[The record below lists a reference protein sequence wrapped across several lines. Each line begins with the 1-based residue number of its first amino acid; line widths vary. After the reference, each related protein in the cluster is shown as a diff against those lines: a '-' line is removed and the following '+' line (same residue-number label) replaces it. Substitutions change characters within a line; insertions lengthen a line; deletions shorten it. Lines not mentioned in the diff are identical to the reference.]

1 MNKINLR
8 KGLLFI
14 LVNGT
19 IALTNVP
26 KVSAESYFVPEKKV
40 VTTNDTVNMRYG
52 NSKKTERVGKISENQ
67 EVEVLIS
74 YDEEWDLVRYKNT
87 IGFVKREFLDGIIDP
102 NFDSNITLCG
112 GYVTALEGVRLRAGA
127 GTDYDRIG
135 SLDGGQV
142 AEVIGYTDN
151 NWFIVKT
158 DDKIG
163 FVSGEYVSYSAEK
176 SQAVVNEQQTTAQ
189 PTITQPIVTDLY
201 IYTTSNLNFREGPDK
216 ESKKI
221 TSINKGTPLKLVD
234 FLNTGWFKVEYNGQI
249 GYVSADYISF
259 NNGNNYRNDIQR
271 VIYAKSRL
279 NLRSMPNTDSE
290 IYYTLGKYETAEV
303 LRTEGDWYLVRVD
316 NRIGY
321 IKREYTETLTGKFV
335 VVDISSQT
343 LTLYDGNTIILETP
357 VVTGD
362 KDKYDTPTGK
372 FEIRKKDTDTY
383 LVGPGYRT
391 HVDYWMP
398 FNGGIGLHDA
408 DWRSK
413 FGGNIYVN
421 NGSHGCVNIPPKY
434 ADDVFENV
442 KKGTK
447 VLVQK

>member
-1 MNKINLR
+1 MNKINLG
-8 KGLLFI
+8 KGIVIF

-19 IALTNVP
+19 IALTNIP
-26 KVSAESYFVPEKKV
+26 KVSAESYLVPQKNIL
-40 VTTNDTVNMRYG
+40 TTTDSVNMRFG
-52 NSKKTERVGKISENQ
+52 NSKETERVGKIAGNE

-87 IGFVKREFLDGIIDP
+87 VGFVKREFLNGIVDP

-112 GYVTALEGVRLRAGA
+112 GYVTALEDVRLRTGES
-127 GTDYDRIG
+127 TDYEKIG
-135 SLDGGQV
+135 TLLGGEE
-142 AEVIGYTDN
+142 AEVIGITDN
-151 NWFIVKT
+151 NWFIVRN

-163 FVSGEYVSYSAEK
+163 YVSGEYVHYSQEK
-176 SQAVVNEQQTTAQ
+176 GQALVTEENIVTQ
-189 PTITQPIVTDLY
+189 PTVTDLY
-201 IYTTSNLNFREGPDK
+201 IYPTSNLNFRESPDK
-216 ESKKI
+216 EGKKI
-221 TSINKGTPLKLVD
+221 SLIDKGTPLKLLD
-234 FLNTGWFKVEYNGQI
+234 FLNTGWFQVEYNGQI

-259 NNGNNYRNDIQR
+259 NNGENYRNDIQK

-290 IYYTLGKYETAEV
+290 IYYTLSRYETAEV

-316 NRIGY
+316 NRLGY
-321 IKREYTETLTGKFV
+321 VNREYTETLSGKFV
-335 VVDISSQT
+335 VVDISAQT
-343 LTLYDGNTIILETP
+343 LTLYDGNRIVLETP

>member
-1 MNKINLR
+1 MNKINLS

-19 IALTNVP
+19 IAFSNIP
-26 KVSAESYFVPEKKV
+26 KVSAENYVVPPKNKV
-40 VTTNDTVNMRYG
+40 ITTDSVNMRSY
-52 NSKKTERVGKISENQ
+52 NSKKSDRVGKIEENQ

-74 YDEEWDLVRYKNT
+74 YDDDWDLVRYKNR
-87 IGFVKREFLDGIIDP
+87 IGFVSREFLDGIVDH
-102 NFDSNITLCG
+102 NFDSNISLIG
-112 GYVTALEGVRLRAGA
+112 GYVTAKEDVRLRLGPS
-127 GTDYDRIG
+127 TKYEKIG
-135 SLDGGQV
+135 SLSTGQEV
-142 AEVIGYTDN
+142 EVIGVTDD
-151 NWFIVKT
+151 NWFIVRE
-158 DDKIG
+158 DEKIG
-163 FVSGEYVSYSAEK
+163 YVSGEYVTYSQTKNDDNDYYEPII
-176 SQAVVNEQQTTAQ
+176 NE
-189 PTITQPIVTDLY
+189 PITTDLY
-201 IYTTSNLNFREGPDK
+201 IYPTSELNFREGPDK
-216 ESKKI
+216 DSKKL
-221 TSINKGTPLKLVD
+221 SVLQKGTQLKLLD
-234 FLNTGWFKVEYNGQI
+234 FLNTGWFLVEYNGQQ

-259 NNGNNYRNDIQR
+259 NNGNDYRKDFQKVVN
-271 VIYAKSRL
+271 AKTNL
-279 NLRSMPNTDSE
+279 KLRSMPNTDSE
-290 IYYTLGKYETAEV
+290 IYYTLSKYETAEV
-303 LRTEGDWYLVRVD
+303 LRTEDDWYLVRVA
-316 NRIGY
+316 NKIGY
-321 IKREYTETLTGKFV
+321 VKREYTETLNGKFV
-335 VVDISSQT
+335 VVDISAQT
-343 LTLYDGNTIILETP
+343 LTLYDGNRIILETP

>member
-1 MNKINLR
+1 MNKINIS

-19 IALTNVP
+19 IAFSNIP
-26 KVSAESYFVPEKKV
+26 KVSAENYVMPPKTKV
-40 VTTNDTVNMRYG
+40 MTTDSVNMRSY
-52 NSKKTERVGKISENQ
+52 NSKESERVGKIEENQ
-67 EVEVLIS
+67 EVEVLVS
-74 YDEEWDLVRYKNT
+74 YDDDWDLVRYKNR
-87 IGFVKREFLDGIIDP
+87 IGFVSREFLDGIVDH
-102 NFDSNITLCG
+102 NFDSNISLIG
-112 GYVTALEGVRLRAGA
+112 GYVTAKEDVRLRLGPS
-127 GTDYDRIG
+127 TKYEKIG
-135 SLDGGQV
+135 SLYTGQEV
-142 AEVIGYTDN
+142 EVIGVTDD
-151 NWFIVKT
+151 NWFIVRE
-158 DDKIG
+158 DEKIG
-163 FVSGEYVSYSAEK
+163 YVSGEYVTYSQTKNDDNNYYEPII
-176 SQAVVNEQQTTAQ
+176 NE
-189 PTITQPIVTDLY
+189 PITTDLY
-201 IYTTSNLNFREGPDK
+201 IYPTSELNFREGPDK
-216 ESKKI
+216 DSKKI
-221 TSINKGTPLKLVD
+221 SVLQKGTQLKLLD
-234 FLNTGWFKVEYNGQI
+234 FLNTGWFLVEYNGQQ

-259 NNGNNYRNDIQR
+259 NNGNDYRKDFQKVVN
-271 VIYAKSRL
+271 AKTNL
-279 NLRSMPNTDSE
+279 KLRSMPNTDSE
-290 IYYTLGKYETAEV
+290 IYYTLSKYETAEV
-303 LRTEGDWYLVRVD
+303 LRTEDDWYLVRVA
-316 NRIGY
+316 NKIGY
-321 IKREYTETLTGKFV
+321 VKREYTETLNGKFV
-335 VVDISSQT
+335 VVDISAQT
-343 LTLYDGNTIILETP
+343 LTLYDGNRIILETP

>member
-1 MNKINLR
+1 MSKINLS

-19 IALTNVP
+19 IAFSNIP
-26 KVSAESYFVPEKKV
+26 KVSAENYVTPPKNKV
-40 VTTNDTVNMRYG
+40 ITTDSVNMRSY
-52 NSKKTERVGKISENQ
+52 NSKKSERVGKIEENQ

-74 YDEEWDLVRYKNT
+74 YDDDWDLVRYKNR
-87 IGFVKREFLDGIIDP
+87 IGFVSREFLDGIVDH
-102 NFDSNITLCG
+102 NFDSNISLIG
-112 GYVTALEGVRLRAGA
+112 GYVTAKEDVRLRLGPS
-127 GTDYDRIG
+127 TKYEKIG
-135 SLDGGQV
+135 SLYTGQEV
-142 AEVIGYTDN
+142 EVIGVTDD
-151 NWFIVKT
+151 NWFIVRE
-158 DDKIG
+158 DEKIG
-163 FVSGEYVSYSAEK
+163 YVSGEYVTYSQQKNDDNDYYEPII
-176 SQAVVNEQQTTAQ
+176 NE
-189 PTITQPIVTDLY
+189 PITTDLY
-201 IYTTSNLNFREGPDK
+201 IYPTSELNFREGPDK
-216 ESKKI
+216 DSKKL
-221 TSINKGTPLKLVD
+221 SVLQKGTQLKLLD
-234 FLNTGWFKVEYNGQI
+234 FLNTGWFLVEYNGQQ

-259 NNGNNYRNDIQR
+259 NNGNDYRKDFQKVVN
-271 VIYAKSRL
+271 AKTNL
-279 NLRSMPNTDSE
+279 KLRSMPNTDSE
-290 IYYTLGKYETAEV
+290 IYYTLSKYETAEV
-303 LRTEGDWYLVRVD
+303 LRTEDDWYLVRVA
-316 NRIGY
+316 NKIGY
-321 IKREYTETLTGKFV
+321 VKREYTETLNGKFV
-335 VVDISSQT
+335 VVDISAQT
-343 LTLYDGNTIILETP
+343 LTLYDGNRIILETP

>member
-1 MNKINLR
+1 MNKINLS

-19 IALTNVP
+19 IAFSNIP
-26 KVSAESYFVPEKKV
+26 KVSAENYVVPPKNKV
-40 VTTNDTVNMRYG
+40 MTTDSVNMRSY
-52 NSKKTERVGKISENQ
+52 NSKKSDRVGKIEENQ

-74 YDEEWDLVRYKNT
+74 YDDDWDLVRYKNR
-87 IGFVKREFLDGIIDP
+87 IGFVSREFLDGIVDH
-102 NFDSNITLCG
+102 NFDSNISLIG
-112 GYVTALEGVRLRAGA
+112 GYVTAKEDVRLRLGPS
-127 GTDYDRIG
+127 TKYEKIG
-135 SLDGGQV
+135 SLSTGQEV
-142 AEVIGYTDN
+142 EVIGVTDD
-151 NWFIVKT
+151 NWFIVRE
-158 DDKIG
+158 DEKIG
-163 FVSGEYVSYSAEK
+163 YVSGEYVTYSQTKNDDNDYYEPII
-176 SQAVVNEQQTTAQ
+176 NE
-189 PTITQPIVTDLY
+189 PITTDLY
-201 IYTTSNLNFREGPDK
+201 IYPTSELNFREGPDK
-216 ESKKI
+216 DSKKL
-221 TSINKGTPLKLVD
+221 SVLQKGTQLKLLD
-234 FLNTGWFKVEYNGQI
+234 FLNTGWFLVEYNGQQ

-259 NNGNNYRNDIQR
+259 NNGNDYRKDFQKVVN
-271 VIYAKSRL
+271 AKTNL
-279 NLRSMPNTDSE
+279 KLRSMPNTDSE
-290 IYYTLGKYETAEV
+290 IYYTLSKYETAEV
-303 LRTEGDWYLVRVD
+303 LRTEDDWYLVRVA
-316 NRIGY
+316 NKIGY
-321 IKREYTETLTGKFV
+321 VKREYTETLNGKFV
-335 VVDISSQT
+335 VVDISAQT
-343 LTLYDGNTIILETP
+343 LTLYDGNRIILETP

>member
-1 MNKINLR
+1 MNKINLS

-19 IALTNVP
+19 IAFSNIP
-26 KVSAESYFVPEKKV
+26 KVSAENYVMPPKNKV
-40 VTTNDTVNMRYG
+40 ITTDSGNMRSY
-52 NSKKTERVGKISENQ
+52 NSKESERVGKIEENQ
-67 EVEVLIS
+67 EVEVLVS
-74 YDEEWDLVRYKNT
+74 YDDDWDLVRYKNR
-87 IGFVKREFLDGIIDP
+87 IGFVSREFLDGIVDH
-102 NFDSNITLCG
+102 NFDSNISLIG
-112 GYVTALEGVRLRAGA
+112 GYVTAKEDVRLRLGPS
-127 GTDYDRIG
+127 TKYEKIG
-135 SLDGGQV
+135 SLYTGQEV
-142 AEVIGYTDN
+142 EVIGVTDD
-151 NWFIVKT
+151 NWFIVRE
-158 DDKIG
+158 DEKIG
-163 FVSGEYVSYSAEK
+163 YVSGEYVTYSQTKNDDNDYYEPII
-176 SQAVVNEQQTTAQ
+176 NE
-189 PTITQPIVTDLY
+189 PITTDLY
-201 IYTTSNLNFREGPDK
+201 IYPTSELNFREGPDK
-216 ESKKI
+216 DSKKL
-221 TSINKGTPLKLVD
+221 SVLQKGTQLKLLD
-234 FLNTGWFKVEYNGQI
+234 FLNTGWFLVEYNGQQ

-259 NNGNNYRNDIQR
+259 NNGNDYRKDFQKVVN
-271 VIYAKSRL
+271 AKTNL
-279 NLRSMPNTDSE
+279 KLRSMPNTDSE
-290 IYYTLGKYETAEV
+290 IYYTLSKYETAEV
-303 LRTEGDWYLVRVD
+303 LRTEDDWYLVRVA
-316 NRIGY
+316 NKIGY
-321 IKREYTETLTGKFV
+321 VKREYTETLNGKFV
-335 VVDISSQT
+335 VVDISAQT
-343 LTLYDGNTIILETP
+343 LTLYDGNRIILETP

>member
-1 MNKINLR
+1 MNKINLG
-8 KGLLFI
+8 KGVLLF

-26 KVSAESYFVPEKKV
+26 KVSAESYFVPPKNV
-40 VTTNDTVNMRYG
+40 LTTKDTVNMRYG
-52 NSKKTERVGKISENQ
+52 NSKETERVGKISGNQ

-87 IGFVKREFLDGIIDP
+87 IGFVKREFLDGIVDP

-112 GYVTALEGVRLRAGA
+112 GYVTALEGVRLRNGDS
-127 GTDYDRIG
+127 TEHEIIG
-135 SLDGGQV
+135 NLSQGV
-142 AEVIGYTDN
+142 EAEVIGITDN

-158 DDKIG
+158 DDMIG
-163 FVSGEYVSYSAEK
+163 FVSGEYVHYSVEK
-176 SQAVVNEQQTTAQ
+176 NQDVVTEQQVV
-189 PTITQPIVTDLY
+189 TQPAVTDLY
-201 IYTTSNLNFREGPDK
+201 IYPTSNLNFRESPDK

-221 TSINKGTPLKLVD
+221 SLIDKGTPLKLLD
-234 FLNTGWFKVEYNGQI
+234 FLNTGWFQVEYNGQI

-259 NNGNNYRNDIQR
+259 NNGENYRSDIQK
-271 VIYAKSRL
+271 VVYAKSRL

-290 IYYTLGKYETAEV
+290 IYYTLSRYETAEV

-321 IKREYTETLTGKFV
+321 INKEYTETLTGKFV
-335 VVDISSQT
+335 VVDISAQT

>member
-1 MNKINLR
+1 MNKINLG
-8 KGLLFI
+8 KGIIIF

-26 KVSAESYFVPEKKV
+26 KVSAESYLVPQKNIL
-40 VTTNDTVNMRYG
+40 TTTDSVNMRFG
-52 NSKKTERVGKISENQ
+52 NSKETERVGKIAGNE

-87 IGFVKREFLDGIIDP
+87 VGFVKREFLNGIVDP

-112 GYVTALEGVRLRAGA
+112 GYVTALEDVRLRTGES
-127 GTDYDRIG
+127 TDYEKIG
-135 SLDGGQV
+135 TLLGGEE
-142 AEVIGYTDN
+142 AEVIGITDN
-151 NWFIVKT
+151 NWFIVRN

-163 FVSGEYVSYSAEK
+163 YVSGEYVHYSQEK
-176 SQAVVNEQQTTAQ
+176 GQALVTEENIVTQ
-189 PTITQPIVTDLY
+189 PTVTDLY
-201 IYTTSNLNFREGPDK
+201 IYPTSNLNFRESPDK
-216 ESKKI
+216 EGKKI
-221 TSINKGTPLKLVD
+221 SLIDKGTPLKLLD
-234 FLNTGWFKVEYNGQI
+234 FLNTGWFQVEYNGQI

-259 NNGNNYRNDIQR
+259 NNGENYRNDIQK

-290 IYYTLGKYETAEV
+290 IYYTLSRYETAEV

-316 NRIGY
+316 NRLGY
-321 IKREYTETLTGKFV
+321 VNREYTETLSCKFV
-335 VVDISSQT
+335 VVDISAQT
-343 LTLYDGNTIILETP
+343 LTLYDGNKIILETP

>member
-1 MNKINLR
+1 MNKINLG
-8 KGLLFI
+8 KGILLF

-26 KVSAESYFVPEKKV
+26 KVSAESYFVPPKNV
-40 VTTNDTVNMRYG
+40 LTTKDTVNMRYG
-52 NSKKTERVGKISENQ
+52 NSKETERVGKISGNQ

-87 IGFVKREFLDGIIDP
+87 IGFVKREFLEGIVDP
-102 NFDSNITLCG
+102 NFDSNVTLCG
-112 GYVTALEGVRLRAGA
+112 GYVTALEGVRLRNGDS
-127 GTDYDRIG
+127 TEHEIIG
-135 SLDGGQV
+135 NLSQGEE
-142 AEVIGYTDN
+142 AEVIGITDN

-158 DDKIG
+158 DDMIG
-163 FVSGEYVSYSAEK
+163 FVSGEYVHYSVEK
-176 SQAVVNEQQTTAQ
+176 NQDVVTEQQVVTQ
-189 PTITQPIVTDLY
+189 PTVTDLY
-201 IYTTSNLNFREGPDK
+201 IYPTSNLNFRESPDK

-221 TSINKGTPLKLVD
+221 SLIDKGTPLKLLD
-234 FLNTGWFKVEYNGQI
+234 FLNTGWFQVEYNGQI

-259 NNGNNYRNDIQR
+259 NNGENYRSDIQK
-271 VIYAKSRL
+271 VVYAKSRL

-290 IYYTLGKYETAEV
+290 IYYTLSRYETAEV

-321 IKREYTETLTGKFV
+321 INKEYTETLTGKFV
-335 VVDISSQT
+335 VVDISAQT

>member
-1 MNKINLR
+1 MNKINLS

-19 IALTNVP
+19 IAFSNIP
-26 KVSAESYFVPEKKV
+26 KVSAENYVMPPKNKV
-40 VTTNDTVNMRYG
+40 ITTDSVNMRSY
-52 NSKKTERVGKISENQ
+52 NSKESERVGKIEENQ

-74 YDEEWDLVRYKNT
+74 YDDDWDLVRYKNR
-87 IGFVKREFLDGIIDP
+87 IGFVSREFLDGIVDH
-102 NFDSNITLCG
+102 NFDSNISLIG
-112 GYVTALEGVRLRAGA
+112 GYVTAKEDVRLRLGPS
-127 GTDYDRIG
+127 TKYEKIG
-135 SLDGGQV
+135 NLYTSQEV
-142 AEVIGYTDN
+142 EVIGVTDD
-151 NWFIVKT
+151 NWFIVRE
-158 DDKIG
+158 DEKIG
-163 FVSGEYVSYSAEK
+163 YVSGEYVTYSQTKNDDNNYYEPII
-176 SQAVVNEQQTTAQ
+176 NE
-189 PTITQPIVTDLY
+189 PITTDLY
-201 IYTTSNLNFREGPDK
+201 IYPTSELNFREGPDK
-216 ESKKI
+216 DSKKL
-221 TSINKGTPLKLVD
+221 SVLQKGTQLKLLD
-234 FLNTGWFKVEYNGQI
+234 FLNTGWFLVEYNGQQ

-259 NNGNNYRNDIQR
+259 NNGNDYRKDFQKVVN
-271 VIYAKSRL
+271 AKTNL
-279 NLRSMPNTDSE
+279 KLRSMPNTDSE
-290 IYYTLGKYETAEV
+290 IYYTLSKYETAEV
-303 LRTEGDWYLVRVD
+303 LRTEDDWYLVRVA
-316 NRIGY
+316 NKIGY
-321 IKREYTETLTGKFV
+321 VKREYTETLNGKFV
-335 VVDISSQT
+335 VVDISAQT
-343 LTLYDGNTIILETP
+343 LTLYDGNRIILETP

>member
-1 MNKINLR
+1 MNKINLG
-8 KGLLFI
+8 KGILLF

-26 KVSAESYFVPEKKV
+26 KVSAESYFVPPKNV
-40 VTTNDTVNMRYG
+40 LTTKDTVNMRYG
-52 NSKKTERVGKISENQ
+52 NSKETERVGKISGNQ

-87 IGFVKREFLDGIIDP
+87 IGFVKREFLDGIVDP

-112 GYVTALEGVRLRAGA
+112 GYVTALEGVRLRNGDS
-127 GTDYDRIG
+127 TEHEIIG
-135 SLDGGQV
+135 NLSQGEE
-142 AEVIGYTDN
+142 AEVIGITDN

-158 DDKIG
+158 DDMIG
-163 FVSGEYVSYSAEK
+163 FVSGEYVHYSIEK
-176 SQAVVNEQQTTAQ
+176 NQDVVTEQQVVTQ
-189 PTITQPIVTDLY
+189 PTVTDLY
-201 IYTTSNLNFREGPDK
+201 IYPTSNLNFRESPDK

-221 TSINKGTPLKLVD
+221 SLIDKGTPLKLLD
-234 FLNTGWFKVEYNGQI
+234 FLNTGWFQVEYNGQI

-259 NNGNNYRNDIQR
+259 NNGENYRSDIQK
-271 VIYAKSRL
+271 VVYAKSRL

-290 IYYTLGKYETAEV
+290 IYYTLSRYETAEV

-321 IKREYTETLTGKFV
+321 INKEYTETLTGKFV
-335 VVDISSQT
+335 VVDISAQT

>member
-1 MNKINLR
+1 MNKINLG
-8 KGLLFI
+8 KGIVIF

-19 IALTNVP
+19 IALTNIP
-26 KVSAESYFVPEKKV
+26 KVSAESYLVPQKNIL
-40 VTTNDTVNMRYG
+40 TTTDSVNMRFG
-52 NSKKTERVGKISENQ
+52 NSKETERVGKIAGNE

-87 IGFVKREFLDGIIDP
+87 IGFVKREFLEGIVDP

-112 GYVTALEGVRLRAGA
+112 GYVTALEGVRLRNGDS
-127 GTDYDRIG
+127 TEHEIIG
-135 SLDGGQV
+135 NLSQGEE
-142 AEVIGYTDN
+142 AEVIGMTDN

-158 DDKIG
+158 DDMIG
-163 FVSGEYVSYSAEK
+163 FVSGEYVHYSVEK
-176 SQAVVNEQQTTAQ
+176 NQDVVTEQQVV
-189 PTITQPIVTDLY
+189 TQPAVTDLY
-201 IYTTSNLNFREGPDK
+201 IYPTSNLNFRESPDK

-221 TSINKGTPLKLVD
+221 SLIDKGTPLKLLD
-234 FLNTGWFKVEYNGQI
+234 FLNTGWFQVEYNGQI

-259 NNGNNYRNDIQR
+259 NNGENYRNDIQK
-271 VIYAKSRL
+271 VVYAKSRL

-290 IYYTLGKYETAEV
+290 IYYTLSRYETAEV

-321 IKREYTETLTGKFV
+321 INKEYTETLTGKFV
-335 VVDISSQT
+335 VVDISAQT

>member
-1 MNKINLR
+1 MNKINLG
-8 KGLLFI
+8 KGIVIF

-19 IALTNVP
+19 IALTNIP
-26 KVSAESYFVPEKKV
+26 KVSAESYLVPQKNIL
-40 VTTNDTVNMRYG
+40 TTTDSVNMRFG
-52 NSKKTERVGKISENQ
+52 NSKETERVGKIAGNE

-87 IGFVKREFLDGIIDP
+87 VGFVKREFLNGIVDP

-112 GYVTALEGVRLRAGA
+112 GYVTALEDVRLRTGES
-127 GTDYDRIG
+127 TDYEKIG
-135 SLDGGQV
+135 TLLGGEE
-142 AEVIGYTDN
+142 AEVIGITDN
-151 NWFIVKT
+151 NWFIVRS

-163 FVSGEYVSYSAEK
+163 YVSGEYVHYSQEKGQALVAEENI
-176 SQAVVNEQQTTAQ
+176 VTQ
-189 PTITQPIVTDLY
+189 PTVTDLY
-201 IYTTSNLNFREGPDK
+201 IYPTSNLNFRESPDK
-216 ESKKI
+216 EGKKI
-221 TSINKGTPLKLVD
+221 SLIDKGTPLKLLD
-234 FLNTGWFKVEYNGQI
+234 FLNTGWFQVEYNGQI

-259 NNGNNYRNDIQR
+259 NNGENYRNDIQK

-290 IYYTLGKYETAEV
+290 IYYTLSRYETAEV

-321 IKREYTETLTGKFV
+321 INKEYTETLTGKFV
-335 VVDISSQT
+335 VVDISAQT

>member
-1 MNKINLR
+1 MNKINLG
-8 KGLLFI
+8 KGILLF

-26 KVSAESYFVPEKKV
+26 KVSAESYFVPPKNV
-40 VTTNDTVNMRYG
+40 LTTKDTVNMRYG
-52 NSKKTERVGKISENQ
+52 NSKETERVGKISGNQ

-87 IGFVKREFLDGIIDP
+87 IGFVKREFLDGIVDP

-112 GYVTALEGVRLRAGA
+112 GYVTALEGVRLRNGDS
-127 GTDYDRIG
+127 TEHEIIG
-135 SLDGGQV
+135 NLSQGEET
-142 AEVIGYTDN
+142 EVIGITDN

-158 DDKIG
+158 DDMIG
-163 FVSGEYVSYSAEK
+163 FVSGEYVHYSIEK
-176 SQAVVNEQQTTAQ
+176 NQDVVTEQQVVTQ
-189 PTITQPIVTDLY
+189 PTVTDLY
-201 IYTTSNLNFREGPDK
+201 IYPTSNLNFRESPDK

-221 TSINKGTPLKLVD
+221 SLIDKGTPLKLLD
-234 FLNTGWFKVEYNGQI
+234 FLNTGWFQVEYNGQI

-259 NNGNNYRNDIQR
+259 NNGENYRSDIQK
-271 VIYAKSRL
+271 VVYAKSRL

-290 IYYTLGKYETAEV
+290 IYYTLSRYETAEV

-321 IKREYTETLTGKFV
+321 INKEYTETLTGKFV
-335 VVDISSQT
+335 VVDISAQT

>member
-1 MNKINLR
+1 MNKINLSR
-8 KGLLFI
+8 GLLFI

-26 KVSAESYFVPEKKV
+26 KVKAEEYFVPQKNT
-40 VTTNDTVNMRYG
+40 VTTTDTVNMRYS
-52 NSKKTERVGKISENQ
+52 NTKESERVGKIALNE

-87 IGFVKREFLDGIIDP
+87 IGFVKREFLDGIIEQ
-102 NFDSNITLCG
+102 NFDSNISLIE
-112 GYVTALEGVRLRAGA
+112 GYVTAKEDVRLRVGPS
-127 GTDYDRIG
+127 TDYEKIG
-135 SLDGGQV
+135 SLTTGQE
-142 AEVIGYTDN
+142 AEVIGVTDN
-151 NWFIVKT
+151 NWFIVKEE
-158 DDKIG
+158 DKIG
-163 FVSGEYVSYSAEK
+163 FVSGEYVTYSPVKRENN
-176 SQAVVNEQQTTAQ
+176 VTE
-189 PTITQPIVTDLY
+189 QPIINQPVSTDLY
-201 IYTTSNLNFREGPDK
+201 IYPTSELNFREGPDK
-216 ESKKI
+216 NSKKI
-221 TSINKGTPLKLVD
+221 TVLEEGTQLKLLD
-234 FLNTGWFKVEYNGQI
+234 FLNTGWFLVEYNGQQ

-259 NNGNNYRNDIQR
+259 NNGNDYRNDFQK
-271 VIYAKSRL
+271 VVYAKSKL

-303 LRTEGDWYLVRVD
+303 LRTEGDWYLVRVA
-316 NRIGY
+316 NKIGY
-321 IKREYTETLTGKFV
+321 IKREYTENLTGKFV
-335 VVDISSQT
+335 VVDISAQT
-343 LTLYDGNTIILETP
+343 LTLYDGNNIILETP

-372 FEIRKKDTDTY
+372 YEIRKKDTDTY

-408 DWRSK
+408 DWRGK

-442 KKGTK
+442 EKGTK

>member
-1 MNKINLR
+1 MNKINIS

-19 IALTNVP
+19 IAFSNIP
-26 KVSAESYFVPEKKV
+26 KVSAENYVMPPKNKV
-40 VTTNDTVNMRYG
+40 ITTDSVNMRSY
-52 NSKKTERVGKISENQ
+52 NSKESERVGKIEENQ

-74 YDEEWDLVRYKNT
+74 YDDDWDLVRYKNR
-87 IGFVKREFLDGIIDP
+87 IGFVSREFLDGIVDH
-102 NFDSNITLCG
+102 NFDSNISLIG
-112 GYVTALEGVRLRAGA
+112 GYVTAKEDVRLRLGPS
-127 GTDYDRIG
+127 TKYEKIG
-135 SLDGGQV
+135 SLYTGQEV
-142 AEVIGYTDN
+142 EVIGVTDD
-151 NWFIVKT
+151 NWFIVRE
-158 DDKIG
+158 DEKIG
-163 FVSGEYVSYSAEK
+163 YVSGEYVTYSQTKNDDNNYYEPII
-176 SQAVVNEQQTTAQ
+176 NE
-189 PTITQPIVTDLY
+189 PITTDLY
-201 IYTTSNLNFREGPDK
+201 IYPTSELNFREGPDK
-216 ESKKI
+216 DSKKI
-221 TSINKGTPLKLVD
+221 SVLQKGTQLKLLD
-234 FLNTGWFKVEYNGQI
+234 FLNTGWFLVEYNGQQ

-259 NNGNNYRNDIQR
+259 NNGNDYRKDFQKVVN
-271 VIYAKSRL
+271 AKTNL
-279 NLRSMPNTDSE
+279 KLRSMPNTDSE
-290 IYYTLGKYETAEV
+290 IYYTLSKYETAEV
-303 LRTEGDWYLVRVD
+303 LRTEDDWYLVRVA
-316 NRIGY
+316 NKIGY
-321 IKREYTETLTGKFV
+321 VKREYTETLNGKFV
-335 VVDISSQT
+335 VVDISAQT
-343 LTLYDGNTIILETP
+343 LTLYDGNRIILETP

>member
-52 NSKKTERVGKISENQ
+52 NSKETERVGKISENQ

-112 GYVTALEGVRLRAGA
+112 GYVTASEGVRLRAGA

-221 TSINKGTPLKLVD
+221 TSIDKGTPLKLVD
-234 FLNTGWFKVEYNGQI
+234 FLKRYDKI
-249 GYVSADYISF
+249 
-259 NNGNNYRNDIQR
+259 
-271 VIYAKSRL
+271 
-279 NLRSMPNTDSE
+279 
-290 IYYTLGKYETAEV
+290 
-303 LRTEGDWYLVRVD
+303 
-316 NRIGY
+316 
-321 IKREYTETLTGKFV
+321 IK
-335 VVDISSQT
+335 
-343 LTLYDGNTIILETP
+343 
-357 VVTGD
+357 
-362 KDKYDTPTGK
+362 
-372 FEIRKKDTDTY
+372 
-383 LVGPGYRT
+383 
-391 HVDYWMP
+391 
-398 FNGGIGLHDA
+398 DA
-408 DWRSK
+408 
-413 FGGNIYVN
+413 
-421 NGSHGCVNIPPKY
+421 
-434 ADDVFENV
+434 
-442 KKGTK
+442 
-447 VLVQK
+447 

>member
-1 MNKINLR
+1 MNKINLG
-8 KGLLFI
+8 KGILLF

-26 KVSAESYFVPEKKV
+26 KVSAESYFVPPKNV
-40 VTTNDTVNMRYG
+40 LTTKDTVNMRYG
-52 NSKKTERVGKISENQ
+52 NSKETERVGKISGNQ

-87 IGFVKREFLDGIIDP
+87 IGFVKREFLDGIVDP

-112 GYVTALEGVRLRAGA
+112 GYVTALEGVRLRNGDS
-127 GTDYDRIG
+127 TEHEIIG
-135 SLDGGQV
+135 NISQGEE
-142 AEVIGYTDN
+142 AEVIGITDN

-158 DDKIG
+158 DDMIG
-163 FVSGEYVSYSAEK
+163 FVSGEYVHYSIEK
-176 SQAVVNEQQTTAQ
+176 NQDVVTEQQVVTQ
-189 PTITQPIVTDLY
+189 PTVTDLY
-201 IYTTSNLNFREGPDK
+201 IYPTSNLNFRESPDK

-221 TSINKGTPLKLVD
+221 SLIDKGTPLKLLD
-234 FLNTGWFKVEYNGQI
+234 FLNTGWFQVEYNGQI

-259 NNGNNYRNDIQR
+259 NNGENYRSDIQK
-271 VIYAKSRL
+271 VVYAKSRL

-290 IYYTLGKYETAEV
+290 IYYTLSRYETAEV

-321 IKREYTETLTGKFV
+321 INKEYTETLTGKFV
-335 VVDISSQT
+335 VVDISAQT
-343 LTLYDGNTIILETP
+343 LTLYDGNTNILETP
-357 VVTGD
+357 VVKCD
-362 KDKYDTPTGK
+362 KDKHDTPTGK

>member
-1 MNKINLR
+1 MNKINLS

-19 IALTNVP
+19 IAFSNIP
-26 KVSAESYFVPEKKV
+26 KVSAENYVVPPKNKV
-40 VTTNDTVNMRYG
+40 MTTDSVNMRSY
-52 NSKKTERVGKISENQ
+52 NSKKSDRVGKIEENQ

-74 YDEEWDLVRYKNT
+74 YDDDWDLVRYKNR
-87 IGFVKREFLDGIIDP
+87 IGFVSREFLDGIVDH
-102 NFDSNITLCG
+102 NFDSNISLIG
-112 GYVTALEGVRLRAGA
+112 GYVTAKEDVRLRLGPS
-127 GTDYDRIG
+127 TKYEKIG
-135 SLDGGQV
+135 SLSTGQEV
-142 AEVIGYTDN
+142 EVIGVTDD
-151 NWFIVKT
+151 NWFIVRE
-158 DDKIG
+158 DEKIG
-163 FVSGEYVSYSAEK
+163 YVSGEYVTYSQTKNDDNDYYEPII
-176 SQAVVNEQQTTAQ
+176 NE
-189 PTITQPIVTDLY
+189 PITTDLY
-201 IYTTSNLNFREGPDK
+201 IYPTSELNFREGPDK
-216 ESKKI
+216 DSKKL
-221 TSINKGTPLKLVD
+221 SVLQKGTQLKLLD
-234 FLNTGWFKVEYNGQI
+234 FLNTGWFLVEYNGQQ

-259 NNGNNYRNDIQR
+259 NNGNDYRKDFQKVVN
-271 VIYAKSRL
+271 AKTNL
-279 NLRSMPNTDSE
+279 KLRSMPNTDSE
-290 IYYTLGKYETAEV
+290 IYYTLSKYETAEV
-303 LRTEGDWYLVRVD
+303 LRTEDDWYLVRVA
-316 NRIGY
+316 NKIGY
-321 IKREYTETLTGKFV
+321 VKREYTETLNGKFV
-335 VVDISSQT
+335 VVDISAQT
-343 LTLYDGNTIILETP
+343 LTLYDGNRIILETP

-442 KKGTK
+442 KKETK

>member
-8 KGLLFI
+8 KGILLF

-19 IALTNVP
+19 IALSNVP
-26 KVSAESYFVPEKKV
+26 KVYAEEHVPPV
-40 VTTNDTVNMRYG
+40 FTTNDTVNMRLG
-52 NSKKTERVGKISENQ
+52 NSKETERVGKIAEN
-67 EVEVLIS
+67 ENVEILIS

-87 IGFVKREFLDGIIDP
+87 NGFVRREFLDGIVDP
-102 NFDSNITLCG
+102 NFDSDITLCG
-112 GYVTALEGVRLRAGA
+112 GYVTALEDVRLRVGPS
-127 GTDYDRIG
+127 TDYDRIG
-135 SLDGGQV
+135 SLDGSQV

-151 NWFIVKT
+151 NWFIVKE
-158 DDKIG
+158 DNKLG
-163 FVSGEYVSYSAEK
+163 FVSGEYVSYSANKE
-176 SQAVVNEQQTTAQ
+176 QAVVTEQQTATQ
-189 PTITQPIVTDLY
+189 PTITQPTVTDLY
-201 IYTTSNLNFREGPDK
+201 IYPTSNLNFREGPDK

-221 TSINKGTPLKLVD
+221 TLIDKGTPLKLVD

-321 IKREYTETLTGKFV
+321 IKREYTETLNGKFV
-335 VVDISSQT
+335 VVDISAQT

>member
-1 MNKINLR
+1 MNKINLG
-8 KGLLFI
+8 KGILLF

-26 KVSAESYFVPEKKV
+26 KVSAESYFVPPKNV
-40 VTTNDTVNMRYG
+40 LTTKDTVNMRYG
-52 NSKKTERVGKISENQ
+52 NSKETERVGKISGNQ

-87 IGFVKREFLDGIIDP
+87 IGFVKREFLDGIVDP

-112 GYVTALEGVRLRAGA
+112 GYVTALEGVRLRNGDS
-127 GTDYDRIG
+127 TEHEIIG
-135 SLDGGQV
+135 NLSQSEE
-142 AEVIGYTDN
+142 AEVIGITDN

-158 DDKIG
+158 DDMIG
-163 FVSGEYVSYSAEK
+163 FVSGEYVHYSVEK
-176 SQAVVNEQQTTAQ
+176 NQDVLTEQQVVTQ
-189 PTITQPIVTDLY
+189 PTVTDLY
-201 IYTTSNLNFREGPDK
+201 IYPTSNLNFRESPDK

-221 TSINKGTPLKLVD
+221 SLIDKGTPLKLLD
-234 FLNTGWFKVEYNGQI
+234 FLNTGWFQVEYNGQI

-259 NNGNNYRNDIQR
+259 NNGENYRSDIQK
-271 VIYAKSRL
+271 VVYAKSRL

-290 IYYTLGKYETAEV
+290 IYYTLSRYETAEV

-321 IKREYTETLTGKFV
+321 INKEYTETLTGKFV
-335 VVDISSQT
+335 VVDISAQT

>member
-1 MNKINLR
+1 MNRINIG
-8 KGLLFI
+8 KGLLIF

-26 KVSAESYFVPEKKV
+26 KVHAESYVQPSQTL
-40 VTTNDTVNMRYG
+40 TTTDTVNMRFG
-52 NSKKTERVGKISENQ
+52 NSKETERIGKIANNED
-67 EVEVLIS
+67 VEVLIS

-87 IGFVKREFLDGIIDP
+87 IGFVKREFLDGIINP
-102 NFDSNITLCG
+102 NFDSDITLIN
-112 GYVTALEGVRLRAGA
+112 GYVTPLEEVRLRLGPS
-127 GTDYDRIG
+127 TDYEKIG
-135 SLDGGQV
+135 SINTNQQV
-142 AEVIGYTDN
+142 EVIGITDN

-158 DDKIG
+158 NDKIG
-163 FVSGEYVSYSAEK
+163 YVSGEYVVYSADKGEVLVTEE
-176 SQAVVNEQQTTAQ
+176 AMLNEPVNNE
-189 PTITQPIVTDLY
+189 LY
-201 IYTTSNLNFREGPDK
+201 IYTTSNVNFRENPDK
-216 ESKKI
+216 QSKKI
-221 TSINKGTPLKLVD
+221 TLIEKGSTLRLID
-234 FLNTGWFKVEYNGQI
+234 FLNTGWFQVEYNGQI
-249 GYVSADYISF
+249 GYVSADYVSF
-259 NNGNNYRNDIQR
+259 NNGENYRNDIQR
-271 VIYAKSRL
+271 VVYAKSNL

-290 IYYTLGKYETAEV
+290 IYYTLSRYETAEV
-303 LRTEGDWYLVRVD
+303 LRTEGDWYFVRVD
-316 NRIGY
+316 NKLGY

-335 VVDISSQT
+335 VVDISAQT
-343 LTLYDGNTIILETP
+343 LTLFNGNTIILETP

-372 FEIRKKDTDTY
+372 YEIRKKDTDTY

-442 KKGTK
+442 EKGTK

>member
-1 MNKINLR
+1 MNKINIS

-19 IALTNVP
+19 IAFSNIP
-26 KVSAESYFVPEKKV
+26 KVSAENYVVPPKNKV
-40 VTTNDTVNMRYG
+40 MTTDSVNMRSY
-52 NSKKTERVGKISENQ
+52 NSKKSDRVGKIEENQ

-74 YDEEWDLVRYKNT
+74 YDDDWDLVRYKNR
-87 IGFVKREFLDGIIDP
+87 IGFVSREFLDGIVDH
-102 NFDSNITLCG
+102 NFDSNISLIG
-112 GYVTALEGVRLRAGA
+112 GYVTAKEDVRLRLGPS
-127 GTDYDRIG
+127 TKYEKIG
-135 SLDGGQV
+135 SLSTGQEV
-142 AEVIGYTDN
+142 EVIGVTDD
-151 NWFIVKT
+151 NWFIVRE
-158 DDKIG
+158 DEKIG
-163 FVSGEYVSYSAEK
+163 YVSGEYVTYSQTKNDDNDYYEPII
-176 SQAVVNEQQTTAQ
+176 NE
-189 PTITQPIVTDLY
+189 PITTDLY
-201 IYTTSNLNFREGPDK
+201 IYPTSELNFREGPDK
-216 ESKKI
+216 DSKKL
-221 TSINKGTPLKLVD
+221 SVLQKGTQLKLLD
-234 FLNTGWFKVEYNGQI
+234 FLNTGWFLVEYNGQQ

-259 NNGNNYRNDIQR
+259 NNGNDYRKDFQKVVN
-271 VIYAKSRL
+271 AKTNL
-279 NLRSMPNTDSE
+279 KLRSMPNTDSE
-290 IYYTLGKYETAEV
+290 IYYTLSKYETAEV
-303 LRTEGDWYLVRVD
+303 LRTEDDWYLVRVA
-316 NRIGY
+316 NKIGY
-321 IKREYTETLTGKFV
+321 VKREYTETLNGKFV
-335 VVDISSQT
+335 VVDISAQT
-343 LTLYDGNTIILETP
+343 LTLYDGNRIILETP

>member
-1 MNKINLR
+1 MNKINLG
-8 KGLLFI
+8 KGILLF

-26 KVSAESYFVPEKKV
+26 KVSAESYFVPPKNV
-40 VTTNDTVNMRYG
+40 LTTKDTVNMRYG
-52 NSKKTERVGKISENQ
+52 NSKETERVGKISGNQ

-87 IGFVKREFLDGIIDP
+87 IGFVKREFLDGIVDP

-112 GYVTALEGVRLRAGA
+112 GYVTALEGVRLRNGDS
-127 GTDYDRIG
+127 TEHEIIG
-135 SLDGGQV
+135 NLSQGEE
-142 AEVIGYTDN
+142 AEVIGITDN

-158 DDKIG
+158 DDMIG
-163 FVSGEYVSYSAEK
+163 FVSGEYVHYSIEK
-176 SQAVVNEQQTTAQ
+176 NQDVVTEQQVVTQ
-189 PTITQPIVTDLY
+189 PTVTDLY
-201 IYTTSNLNFREGPDK
+201 IYPTSNLNFRESPDK

-221 TSINKGTPLKLVD
+221 SLIDKGTPLKLLD
-234 FLNTGWFKVEYNGQI
+234 FLNTGWFQVEYNGQI

-259 NNGNNYRNDIQR
+259 NNGENYRNDIQK
-271 VIYAKSRL
+271 VVYAKSRL

-290 IYYTLGKYETAEV
+290 IYYTLSRYETAEV

-321 IKREYTETLTGKFV
+321 INKEYTETLTGKFV
-335 VVDISSQT
+335 VVDISAQT

>member
-1 MNKINLR
+1 MNKINLS

-19 IALTNVP
+19 IAFSNIP
-26 KVSAESYFVPEKKV
+26 KVSAENYVVPPKNKV
-40 VTTNDTVNMRYG
+40 ITTDSVNMRSY
-52 NSKKTERVGKISENQ
+52 NSKKSDRVGKIEENQ

-74 YDEEWDLVRYKNT
+74 YDDDWDLVRYKNR
-87 IGFVKREFLDGIIDP
+87 IGFVSREFLDGIVDH
-102 NFDSNITLCG
+102 NFDSNISLIG
-112 GYVTALEGVRLRAGA
+112 GYVTAKEDVRLRLGPS
-127 GTDYDRIG
+127 TKYEKIG
-135 SLDGGQV
+135 SLSTGQEV
-142 AEVIGYTDN
+142 EVIGVTDD
-151 NWFIVKT
+151 NWFIVRE
-158 DDKIG
+158 DEKIG
-163 FVSGEYVSYSAEK
+163 YVSGEYVTYSQTKNDDNNYYEPII
-176 SQAVVNEQQTTAQ
+176 NE
-189 PTITQPIVTDLY
+189 PITTDLY
-201 IYTTSNLNFREGPDK
+201 IYPTSELNFREGPDK
-216 ESKKI
+216 DSKKL
-221 TSINKGTPLKLVD
+221 SVLQKGTQLKLLD
-234 FLNTGWFKVEYNGQI
+234 FLNTGWFLVEYNGQQ

-259 NNGNNYRNDIQR
+259 NNGNDYRKDFQKVVN
-271 VIYAKSRL
+271 AKTNL
-279 NLRSMPNTDSE
+279 KLRSMPNTDSE
-290 IYYTLGKYETAEV
+290 IYYTLSKYETAEV
-303 LRTEGDWYLVRVD
+303 LRTEDDWYLVRVA
-316 NRIGY
+316 NKIGY
-321 IKREYTETLTGKFV
+321 VKREYTETLNGKFV
-335 VVDISSQT
+335 VVDISAQT
-343 LTLYDGNTIILETP
+343 LTLYDGNRIILETP